1 MGTIN
6 KIKNTG
12 SEKTKKE
19 CFQPLQLLTR
29 DDYLV
34 SSILSCLTFV
44 VYAFT
49 AAPGVTLAD
58 SGDYIMGVLTLGIVH
73 PPGYPLYTVL
83 GHLFSLLP
91 FGEPAFRVNLFSAL
105 WGSLCLG
112 LVFLILRTLSIDRT
126 HAVFAT
132 LFLGFT
138 TVFWSK
144 TGVAEVYSFNGF
156 LIACIFFWILAYNR
170 DKKRSRLYLIFLT
183 TGLALSNHYP
193 LVILSG
199 VGLVFLLDRRD
210 IQIADYLK
218 GLLFLGLG
226 LTPYLYLFIQAL
238 NPGLQYNFGKIS
250 DFTMV
255 IDHILRDSYSNRYG
269 GTVWDKFILAFTF
282 LKATITNFLFGSVFL
297 FFGVGFSF
305 LHQWK
310 YRYPILIAAL
320 SLSLGLIVI
329 LTFGSDQNFVANLLD
344 FSLPTFLFLTVFV
357 ALGLKALLTRYVK
370 NKVIQV
376 CVLLILFVT
385 QVGFNFATSSHH
397 NDRLAEIWG
406 AELLNSLK
414 PDSIVILGPG
424 QFPIYYLHLIK
435 GLRQDVTL
443 YDRNSLYTRN
453 NLYEPRLL
461 FRYTRKDADE
471 LRKRPEQ
478 ELIHNSLVPIYYTRQ
493 VGLDEE
499 HINTSLTPFVFRVDS
514 KHSKASDFTSIRVSA
529 RLLDSLVNG
538 YPKSDYWVDRRR
550 QIIFTRLIP
559 YYGKHDRREVKII
572 LESLM
577 RTTFY
582 SDPGFV
588 LPLANNVYY
597 LGNHDLARTFY
608 ERAEELSLEAFSSTH
623 LAVYCNILASEGNY
637 AKALPICI
645 DQEQSS
651 APCEVNTIVTRQTIA
666 GIYKDQANW
675 PKVAEYSRKIL
686 QCQPD
691 HKVARGYLKLATER
705 SR

>member
-12 SEKTKKE
+12 SEKTRKE

-34 SSILSCLTFV
+34 SSILSILTFV

-112 LVFLILRTLSIDRT
+112 LVFLILRTLSIDGT

-282 LKATITNFLFGSVFL
+282 LKATITNFLFWQCVPFL
-297 FFGVGFSF
+297 WRRFQFSTPMEIPLSYLDSSTFAVSRLNCNSDIWKRSEFCGQSFGF
-305 LHQWK
+305 LASH
-310 YRYPILIAAL
+310 
-320 SLSLGLIVI
+320 V
-329 LTFGSDQNFVANLLD
+329 
-344 FSLPTFLFLTVFV
+344 SLP
-357 ALGLKALLTRYVK
+357 Y
-370 NKVIQV
+370 
-376 CVLLILFVT
+376 
-385 QVGFNFATSSHH
+385 
-397 NDRLAEIWG
+397 RLC
-406 AELLNSLK
+406 
-414 PDSIVILGPG
+414 GP
-424 QFPIYYLHLIK
+424 
-435 GLRQDVTL
+435 R
-443 YDRNSLYTRN
+443 
-453 NLYEPRLL
+453 
-461 FRYTRKDADE
+461 
-471 LRKRPEQ
+471 
-478 ELIHNSLVPIYYTRQ
+478 
-493 VGLDEE
+493 
-499 HINTSLTPFVFRVDS
+499 
-514 KHSKASDFTSIRVSA
+514 
-529 RLLDSLVNG
+529 
-538 YPKSDYWVDRRR
+538 PKSTPNPIREKQGNPSLCTSYPVRDSGWV
-550 QIIFTRLIP
+550 
-559 YYGKHDRREVKII
+559 
-572 LESLM
+572 
-577 RTTFY
+577 
-582 SDPGFV
+582 
-588 LPLANNVYY
+588 
-597 LGNHDLARTFY
+597 
-608 ERAEELSLEAFSSTH
+608 
-623 LAVYCNILASEGNY
+623 
-637 AKALPICI
+637 
-645 DQEQSS
+645 
-651 APCEVNTIVTRQTIA
+651 
-666 GIYKDQANW
+666 
-675 PKVAEYSRKIL
+675 
-686 QCQPD
+686 
-691 HKVARGYLKLATER
+691 
-705 SR
+705 